1 VTDLGAVAERLFEGV
16 MAPLVLGGPL
26 RPCHAIGERA
36 ALSLG
41 EKRSSSGTDL
51 AARVEVARVR
61 AVRRIVPID
70 NLPGPSAA
78 DWALAAAL
86 NDVLQATNPG
96 FCTAL
101 RRPLARRIL
110 RLACATIERVPP
122 PRTVGEAVA
131 RHSWLAR
138 LMEVA
143 RTDTTVSW
151 WTGSRTFF
159 GVDAPGRLTAWPGLR
174 RVRVTRTAV
183 PVASLQPVAVESAA
197 VEAALAGILAR
208 TPLTDVATCTRE
220 APRFV
225 WTTWTLGLVSSRGG
239 QTLALRA
246 VARLE
251 PSEVA
256 QTLER
261 ATRELRERGGA
272 GDPGGAASAM
282 LEEWR
287 VRSATRARTRP

>member
-1 VTDLGAVAERLFEGV
+1 MDLGALAERLFEGV

-41 EKRSSSGTDL
+41 ERSPSGTDL
-51 AARVEVARVR
+51 AARVGVARVR
-61 AVRRIVPID
+61 AVRRIAAID
-70 NLPGPSAA
+70 TLPGPSPA
-78 DWALAAAL
+78 DWTLAAAL

-96 FCTAL
+96 FHTAL

-151 WTGSRTFF
+151 WTGSRTFL
-159 GVDAPGRLTAWPGLR
+159 GVAPPARLKAWPDLR
-174 RVRVTRTAV
+174 RVRLTPASV
-183 PVASLQPVAVESAA
+183 PVLALHPLAVDPA
-197 VEAALAGILAR
+197 VLEGALAAILTR
-208 TPLTDVATCTRE
+208 TPLTDIATCTRE
-220 APRFV
+220 APRFA
-225 WTTWTLGLVSSRGG
+225 WTTWTLGLVASRGG
-239 QTLALRA
+239 RTLAIRA
-246 VARLE
+246 VERLPATE
-251 PSEVA
+251 AAKV
-256 QTLER
+256 LER
-261 ATRELRERGGA
+261 ATRELGEKGGA
-272 GDPGGAASAM
+272 GDASGAAGAM

-287 VRSATRARTRP
+287 ARSATAAGARR